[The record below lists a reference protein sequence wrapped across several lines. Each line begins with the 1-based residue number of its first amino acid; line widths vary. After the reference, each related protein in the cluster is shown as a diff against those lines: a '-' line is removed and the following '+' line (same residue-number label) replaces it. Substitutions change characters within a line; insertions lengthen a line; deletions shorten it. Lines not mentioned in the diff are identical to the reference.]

1 MNILTKQRLLLLF
14 YCIYA
19 GVMFLFLMREPVYAV
34 SAFALI
40 AALPIPFIDDLWRRI
55 FGPYTNKMKPV
66 VLTMLFV
73 IIIVMAVVFP
83 PSDKADDIPAGADS
97 GEGTDECGDVQDT
110 DSDITESVTGSE
122 TQTENDTEG
131 EASDSVVDNSN
142 NESSVGEGDDGTG
155 EEIIPDDNVDDVL
168 IGDGESDDDT
178 ISETPSESTDNSQP
192 SDNAQS
198 DGETDDGVPSDTEEA
213 RYVCNTSS
221 KTFHLADCSFANR
234 ISADNKDYY
243 NGDASNLTSG
253 GYTACKVCN
262 PLGISEDD
270 TSGDTSE
277 GDASS
282 GDSGDES
289 VLYVYSLKGD
299 KFHLDECSSA
309 KRISAENRATST
321 DRDELVKKGLSPCKN
336 CNP

>member
-1 MNILTKQRLLLLF
+1 MNILIKQRLLLLF

-40 AALPIPFIDDLWRRI
+40 AALPIPFIDALWSRI

-73 IIIVMAVVFP
+73 IIIVMAIVSP

-97 GEGTDECGDVQDT
+97 GESTDELGDVQDT
-110 DSDITESVTGSE
+110 NSDISESVTGSE
-122 TQTENDTEG
+122 SQTENDTSG

-142 NESSVGEGDDGTG
+142 NESSGGEGDDGTG
-155 EEIIPDDNVDDVL
+155 EEMIPNDNGDDVL
-168 IGDGESDDDT
+168 IGDGERDDDT
-178 ISETPSESTDNSQP
+178 ISETPAESTGNSQS

-198 DGETDDGVPSDTEEA
+198 GGETDDSTPFDTES

-221 KTFHLADCSFANR
+221 KTFHLVDCGFANR
-234 ISADNKDYY
+234 ISSDNKDYY
-243 NGDASNLTSG
+243 EGDASNLISD
-253 GYTACKVCN
+253 GYAACKVCN
-262 PLGISEDD
+262 PLDISEDN

-282 GDSGDES
+282 GDSYDGS
-289 VLYVYSLKGD
+289 VSYVYSLKGD